1 MPRQSTQQIFI
12 VVRHF
17 LCEYS
22 TWQPKPHREPAA
34 LRRQLGFQTQ
44 RATDRVAF
52 ARFALMS
59 NTEWATDRPGLAT
72 GELKPRQAA
81 SPSTLPER
89 PRHRPHQ
96 TARLTFNRLARRIPS
111 RFQLR
116 RNRLSPAE
124 IDLVRRLPG
133 ECRMRNRRV
142 VLRDIERNVTANC
155 RGRLEPVQVVLE
167 LAPPALDHRVRESHV
182 HESAD
187 TAEQSVTHERIH
199 LAVEILYAAVGHH
212 RRAVLPADG
221 VANRFVQDRDRV
233 GNLETFG
240 YTPSQDPTAEVVDDS
255 VEPDFRP
262 INQAHGLTITTLLP
276 ASTLKP

>member
-1 MPRQSTQQIFI
+1 
-12 VVRHF
+12 
-17 LCEYS
+17 
-22 TWQPKPHREPAA
+22 
-34 LRRQLGFQTQ
+34 
-44 RATDRVAF
+44 
-52 ARFALMS
+52 
-59 NTEWATDRPGLAT
+59 
-72 GELKPRQAA
+72 
-81 SPSTLPER
+81 
-89 PRHRPHQ
+89 
-96 TARLTFNRLARRIPS
+96 
-111 RFQLR
+111 
-116 RNRLSPAE
+116 
-124 IDLVRRLPG
+124 
-133 ECRMRNRRV
+133 MRNRRV